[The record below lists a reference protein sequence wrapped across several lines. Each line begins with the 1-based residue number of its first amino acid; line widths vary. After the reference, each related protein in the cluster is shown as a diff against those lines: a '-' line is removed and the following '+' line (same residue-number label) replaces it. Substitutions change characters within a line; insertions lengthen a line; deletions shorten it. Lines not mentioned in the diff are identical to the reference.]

1 MFSYE
6 SGEISKSSF
15 FTEHLWW
22 LLLNVKYNN
31 DLRSGLR
38 TTIGRKF
45 RPKYY
50 VEIMEFF
57 FYIQLY
63 DILNYV

>member
-1 MFSYE
+1 MFSCE
-6 SGEISKSSF
+6 SGEISQSSF

-22 LLLNVKYNN
+22 LLLDVKYNN

-38 TTIGRKF
+38 TSIGRKF
-45 RPKYY
+45 RPTYN

-63 DILNYV
+63 DIPNYV